1 MIGLLN
7 FLVNLVQL
15 AFDLFGWPGVGIL
28 VVAVGAAV
36 WGLYQY
42 GGQLFMW
49 LLFRNFAAHGKILRG
64 AKVEVHSVT
73 SAPEPAKD
81 AEDLEFEQQLDE
93 AGVEDGPDSRYF
105 FLETTITPDPNNPEA
120 QKESWHPSSLMLVE
134 AGRRNV
140 ELMEIDGAA
149 FVADGWVIRGQQ
161 LMPFTKQECH
171 GAARLKLH
179 IAVRPD
185 CRRLQF
191 LYMKEVFGDIVLPEI
206 PALATTSPSLKR

>member
-15 AFDLFGWPGVGIL
+15 AFDLCGWPGVGIL
-28 VVAVGAAV
+28 VVAVGAAI

-64 AKVEVHSVT
+64 GKVEIHSVT

-105 FLETTITPDPNNPEA
+105 FLETTIPPDPSNPEA

-149 FVADGWVIRGQQ
+149 FVVDGWVIRGQQ

-206 PALATTSPSLKR
+206 PEMANLKR

>member
-7 FLVNLVQL
+7 FLVSLVHL
-15 AFDLFGWPGVGIL
+15 AFDLFGWPGVAIL
-28 VVAVGAAV
+28 AVAVCALI

-49 LLFRNFAAHGKILRG
+49 LLFRNFAVHGKILHG

-73 SAPEPAKD
+73 PAPEPAKD
-81 AEDLEFEQQLDE
+81 ADDLEFERDLEE
-93 AGVEDGPDSRYF
+93 AGVEDGPDSRFF
-105 FLETTITPDPNNPEA
+105 FLEVTITPDPNNPDA
-120 QKESWHPSSLMLVE
+120 KKESWHPSSLMLVE
-134 AGRRNV
+134 FGRRSV

-149 FVADGWVIRGQQ
+149 FVVDGWVVRDQQ
-161 LMPFTKQECH
+161 LVPFLQEECR
-171 GAARLKLH
+171 GTARLKLH

-191 LYMKEVFGDIVLPEI
+191 LYMKEVFGDIVLPEVSVVT
-206 PALATTSPSLKR
+206 ATKVGTN